1 MMEVVIVI
9 ESRREALGEV
19 GVNGLLGWAWRDIPS
34 PDDIQITATK
44 IASLLSNLGR
54 FLFFAPRHSLDLSQH
69 AGIAQRSCQVW
80 AHPVQSTCVSRS
92 EAPRT
97 FKLVYSANRSCAVAS
112 SG

>member
-1 MMEVVIVI
+1 VI

-19 GVNGLLGWAWRDIPS
+19 GVNELLGAGLGATYVSS

-44 IASLLSNLGR
+44 IASLLYNLACL
-54 FLFFAPRHSLDLSQH
+54 LFFAPRHSLDLSQH
-69 AGIAQRSCQVW
+69 AGIAQRSCQVR

-97 FKLVYSANRSCAVAS
+97 FKLVHSANRSCAVAS